1 MTTAIPTFSTLL
13 QRFFTQRLMQQKR
26 VSAHTISSFRDTFRM
41 LLLFAQK
48 KLRTSP
54 DKLPFEKLDAP
65 FVAAFLNELEKTRG
79 VTVRTRNLRLTAIRS
94 FFRFAAYEMPTHSA
108 QIQRVLAMPA
118 KRFERRLIDF
128 LTRPEADALLAAPD
142 KTTWIGRRDHA
153 LLLTTL
159 QTGMRL
165 SEATGLRRRDITFDT
180 GAHIEILGK
189 GRKHRVVP
197 LCRSVA
203 DVLRAWVGEAAP
215 GKDDI
220 IFPSTRGGCLSAD
233 AVACLLEKHLA
244 NAAVACPS
252 LKQKQKHITFH
263 CLRHTTAMDLLHA
276 GVEQTVIALWL
287 GHESIETTQIYL
299 DADLELKEKILA
311 RTIPFDTKP
320 GKFRPDDK
328 LLAFLNQL

>member
-1 MTTAIPTFSTLL
+1 MTPAIPTFSTLL

-26 VSAHTISSFRDTFRM
+26 VSAHTISSYRDTFRM
-41 LLLFAQK
+41 LLLFARK
-48 KLRTSP
+48 RLRTSP
-54 DKLPFEKLDAP
+54 NKLPFEKLDAP
-65 FVAAFLNELEKTRG
+65 FIATFLNELEKTRG

-94 FFRFAAYEMPTHSA
+94 FFRFAAYEMPTHSG

-118 KRFERRLIDF
+118 KRFDRRLIDF
-128 LTRPEADALLAAPD
+128 LTRAEADALLAAPD
-142 KTTWIGRRDHA
+142 MASRIGRRDHA

-159 QTGMRL
+159 QTGLRL
-165 SEATGLRRRDITFDT
+165 SEATSLRRRDITFDT
-180 GAHIEILGK
+180 GTHLEILGK

-197 LCRSVA
+197 LCKPVA
-203 DVLRAWVGEAAP
+203 DVLRAWLDEAAP
-215 GKDDI
+215 TDDDI
-220 IFPSTRGGCLSAD
+220 VFPSMRGGRLSAD
-233 AVACLLEKHLA
+233 AVAHLLEKHLA
-244 NAAVACPS
+244 TAAGACPS
-252 LKQKQKHITFH
+252 LKQKHITFH

-320 GKFRPDDK
+320 GKFRPDDQ
-328 LLAFLNQL
+328 LLAFLNRL